1 MRRRTFIA
9 GLLAASSPR
18 AARAQ
23 ERPRIAVLHSGYP
36 HRAPTHL
43 LIEALQPLGYENGRT
58 ATIEVLGGEG
68 DLDRL
73 KALVAGL
80 AARTPDI
87 VIAITSPAVR
97 ALKQAGLTSP
107 VVFAFVP
114 DPIGL
119 GVAES
124 LAHPG
129 GNFTGVTYS
138 EAVLGGKRLE
148 VLIDALPATRRIAVL
163 WSRAHPENIP
173 LFESIQSA
181 AAARGVDVVSRELQG
196 VEDLAPAFGDAA
208 RAGAQAVLF
217 IPENRMF
224 GHRKHVAELA
234 LAHRLPSIHSFAV
247 EARDGGLLSYGPS
260 MEENYRRAAAL
271 ADRVLKGARPS
282 ELPVEQPTAF
292 ELVVNLKTAAALGL
306 TIPETFLIRAD
317 EVIE

>member
-1 MRRRTFIA
+1 M
-9 GLLAASSPR
+9 
-18 AARAQ
+18 
-23 ERPRIAVLHSGYP
+23 
-36 HRAPTHL
+36 
-43 LIEALQPLGYENGRT
+43 
-58 ATIEVLGGEG
+58 
-68 DLDRL
+68 
-73 KALVAGL
+73 
-80 AARTPDI
+80 
-87 VIAITSPAVR
+87 
-97 ALKQAGLTSP
+97 
-107 VVFAFVP
+107 FAFVP

-217 IPENRMF
+217 IPENRLF
-224 GHRKHVAELA
+224 GRRKHVC
-234 LAHRLPSIHSFAV
+234 RT
-247 EARDGGLLSYGPS
+247 R
-260 MEENYRRAAAL
+260 
-271 ADRVLKGARPS
+271 ARPPAS
-282 ELPVEQPTAF
+282 VHPFLRRGGAGRRPPILRAEHGRKLPARRRPGRPGPQGRAPRANSPVEQPTAF